1 MASDGA
7 TRSDSFSCAHVAGR
21 PYKVGEHTPD
31 PIRKFL
37 SQSFSNNRYDSEE
50 HLFSR
55 AKNYLEYAGA
65 EKRKLARAQASFQD
79 PASPMI
85 QQAAWMLH
93 LERNSW
99 GTEPGMDNVD
109 RNRVADEVTAAV
121 PYDPSSPYAR
131 PPAWLVDPNSTSALS
146 MMIKKEHG
154 PFTLEQT
161 KTAVSTIQEGGL
173 LSDKWKE
180 LADRK
185 SHRTAHRHSTVRNGT
200 FPSKTPGGA
209 DLSQDPGTRLRDAA
223 GIPVM
228 TGTSGTASAVSVATL
243 YGAQRAGLSWV
254 APGLDE
260 ETATQA
266 MVDLSLQFFRSEGSS
281 PAVVMARNMNRL
293 RSVEELPPKEVE
305 AHQIFSHSYAE
316 LDAGVRL
323 TLEGVDPH
331 DSAAV
336 ERALVRL
343 TAKAKMDLDAD
354 KDGSPGTLT

>member
-1 MASDGA
+1 MKPVSSSSGTNYHNVSRSEESCGSRAPHTQNALAAPEGLQSRSRSTIRMASDGA

-223 GIPVM
+223 GIPGNLSQPLIRAKHQGYPH
-228 TGTSGTASAVSVATL
+228 TFTCFGSAIATAL
-243 YGAQRAGLSWV
+243 GAIPVLRGLS
-254 APGLDE
+254 APAAHAFAVRGRTCAL
-260 ETATQA
+260 QA
-266 MVDLSLQFFRSEGSS
+266 PLLGWKNASTPRS
-281 PAVVMARNMNRL
+281 R
-293 RSVEELPPKEVE
+293 K
-305 AHQIFSHSYAE
+305 
-316 LDAGVRL
+316 DASRFML
-323 TLEGVDPH
+323 
-331 DSAAV
+331 
-336 ERALVRL
+336 
-343 TAKAKMDLDAD
+343 
-354 KDGSPGTLT
+354 